1 MSVKK
6 EISYNEAIHEVEAIL
21 AKLNND
27 SLDVDQL
34 SVHVGRAAELIGLCR
49 EKLRR
54 AEEDVARA
62 LENNGDTGAD

>member
-1 MSVKK
+1 MSGKK
-6 EISYNEAIHEVEAIL
+6 EISYNDAIREVEAIL

-34 SVHVGRAAELIGLCR
+34 SAHVARAVELIGLCR

-54 AEEDVARA
+54 AEEDVART
-62 LENNGDTGAD
+62 LEESECETK